1 MTEHHRD
8 AALSP
13 SEQATIR
20 ELLDADRRR
29 TADRIALLGRDRDEI
44 VTSSALTASDDEHD
58 PEGTSTAFERAHV
71 QALLDQAL
79 THLTELDLA
88 SERLRAGTY
97 GTCTKCGQR
106 IPIERLK
113 VLPAITTC
121 VNCASRRRSR

>member
-20 ELLDADRRR
+20 ELLDADRRS
-29 TADRIALLGRDRDEI
+29 TTDRIALLGRDRDEI

-71 QALLDQAL
+71 QALLDQTLA
-79 THLTELDLA
+79 HLAELDLA
-88 SERLRAGTY
+88 SERLRDGTY
-97 GTCTKCGQR
+97 GTCARCGQR
-106 IPIERLK
+106 IPIERLQI
-113 VLPAITTC
+113 LPAIKTC
-121 VNCASRRRSR
+121 VNCASRRSR

>member
-29 TADRIALLGRDRDEI
+29 TTDRIALLGRDRDEI

-79 THLTELDLA
+79 THLAELDLA
-88 SERLRAGTY
+88 SERLRDGTY
-97 GTCTKCGQR
+97 GTCARCGQR
-106 IPIERLK
+106 IPIERLQI
-113 VLPAITTC
+113 LPAIKTC

>member
-20 ELLDADRRR
+20 ELLDADRRS
-29 TADRIALLGRDRDEI
+29 TTDRIALLGRDRDEI

-58 PEGTSTAFERAHV
+58 PEGTSTAFERARV
-71 QALLDQAL
+71 QALLDQTLA
-79 THLTELDLA
+79 HLAELDLA
-88 SERLRAGTY
+88 SERLRDGTY
-97 GTCTKCGQR
+97 GTCARCGQR
-106 IPIERLK
+106 IPIERLQI
-113 VLPAITTC
+113 LPAIKTC